1 MANKLTETPFKHVRP
16 LRPMGHTRRSWIRET
31 LEKGIGYKTHSNAS
45 LLRLL
50 NRQYR
55 EIESLKASPW
65 ISVEDRLPEDA
76 VHVFVKRR
84 DRFCDRAELSS
95 IYFDG
100 LPAWYLPEGPTM
112 AVGGDVTHWMP
123 IPAMKE
129 QSDE

>member
-1 MANKLTETPFKHVRP
+1 MPNE
-16 LRPMGHTRRSWIRET
+16 GRSKMTKMERLKYY
-31 LEKGIGYKTHSNAS
+31 LESCGDKCHGYISDIDE
-45 LLRLL
+45 LLEEL
-50 NRQYR
+50 
-55 EIESLKASPW
+55 ESLKASPW

-123 IPAMKE
+123 IPAIKAKLI
-129 QSDE
+129 